1 MTSPSEIIG
10 QSLSRIDGPDK
21 VTGETLYTAD
31 VILPGMLTGKI
42 LRSPYPHA
50 RIRSIDT
57 RAAWNVPGVKA
68 VVTGEDARDC
78 LQGKVLRDMPVL
90 CWDRVRYIGDRV
102 AAVAADTPEAADEA
116 LLLIEVDYEVLPAVY
131 DPIKAMEPEAPL
143 IHDDVAAYEGA
154 PTKFL
159 APDLRNGQTRLY
171 WEKGDLEQGFKD
183 ADVVLEHHFSIPS
196 RHQGY
201 IEPFASVI
209 DIDDDGRIQ
218 AWCSS
223 KAPFRA
229 RRQMAVALGLDEQLI
244 RVNVTAIGGDFGGKG
259 DTRDLPIAYLLAKMA
274 GLPVRIVMSSV
285 EEYTAS
291 NPTHPT
297 FVTIKSG
304 VKHSGEIT
312 AREVRT
318 VHASGAY
325 GALKPRGYLSTHHYV
340 GGAYRIPNTV
350 FEFLQVYT
358 NTVPGGYFRAP
369 GAHQYTFALECHT
382 DLLALELGMD
392 TAEFRRINIL
402 SPGEEDGLGRPID
415 FLNIT
420 QVMEAALESAK
431 WDKAE
436 DRPGHGRGVA
446 LFGRQIGGGVA
457 GAVLTAEADGSFSV
471 ISPTVDI
478 GTGTHT
484 IEKQIVASEL
494 GVSVDKVHVRVGDTD
509 SVPYDEGPRASR
521 VTYTE
526 GQAVIKACS
535 QNKSAIADGV
545 ALPHTV
551 TVEHTAEEREDI
563 TYFGAQVAEVHVD
576 VETGEVEV
584 LRLTTAHDVGTII
597 NPLAHQGQIEGGVI
611 TGFGLGVTEEF
622 ITDDG
627 QVLNGSMADYK
638 LPTIAD
644 IPILDTVLIQ
654 AKGGTGPYEAKA
666 IGELA
671 NNATAAAIA
680 NAVADAVGCRIFE
693 LPITADR
700 VYQAIRSK
708 KTT

>member
-1 MTSPSEIIG
+1 MVFQSEIIG
-10 QSLSRIDGPDK
+10 QSVSRIDGPDK
-21 VTGETLYTAD
+21 VTGETLFTAD
-31 VILPGMLTGKI
+31 VVLPGMLCGKI
-42 LRSPYPHA
+42 LRSPHPHA
-50 RIRSIDT
+50 RIRGFDT
-57 RAAWNVPGVKA
+57 TAARAVPGVMA
-68 VVTGEDARDC
+68 VITGEDARGFY
-78 LQGKVLRDMPVL
+78 QGKVLRDLPVL

-102 AAVAADTPEAADEA
+102 AAVAAETPEAAEEA
-116 LLLIEVDYEVLPAVY
+116 LLLIEVDYEELPAVF
-131 DPIKAMEPEAPL
+131 DPMEAMLPGAPL

-154 PTKFL
+154 PLHVL
-159 APDLRNGQTRLY
+159 APDIHNGQTRLS
-171 WEKGDLEQGFKD
+171 WTKGDLVQGFAE
-183 ADVVLEHHFSIPS
+183 ADIVLEHSFSVPS

-209 DIDDDGRIQ
+209 AIDDDGRIQ

-229 RRQMAVALGLDEQLI
+229 RRQLAEAVGLDEERI
-244 RVNVTAIGGDFGGKG
+244 RVNVTSIGGDFGGKG

-274 GLPVRIVMSSV
+274 NRPVKIVMSSV
-285 EEYTAS
+285 EELTAS

-304 VKHSGEIT
+304 MTRDGRLT
-312 AREVRT
+312 AREVHT

-325 GALKPRGYLSTHHYV
+325 GAMKPRAYLSTHHYV
-340 GGAYRIPNTV
+340 GGGYRIPNAS

-382 DLLALELGMD
+382 DLLAEELGMD
-392 TAEFRRINIL
+392 PAEFRRINIL
-402 SPGEEDGLGRPID
+402 LAGEEDALGRPID
-415 FLNIT
+415 FLKIRE
-420 QVMEAALESAK
+420 VMDAALKAAG
-431 WDKAE
+431 WDQPKNG
-436 DRPGHGRGVA
+436 PGHGRGVA

-484 IEKQIVASEL
+484 IEQQMVASEM
-494 GVSVDKVHVRVGDTD
+494 GVSLDQVRVRAGDTD

-526 GQAVIKACS
+526 GQAIMKACD
-535 QNKSAIADGV
+535 QVKRAIADGA
-545 ALPHTV
+545 ALPLTV

-563 TYFGAQVAEVHVD
+563 TYFGAQVAEVQVD
-576 VETGEVEV
+576 TETGQVKV
-584 LRLTTAHDVGTII
+584 LRLVTAHDVGTII
-597 NPLAHQGQIEGGVI
+597 NPLAHQGQIDGGVI

-622 ITDDG
+622 VTDGG
-627 QVLNGSMADYK
+627 QVVNGNMGDYK
-638 LPTIAD
+638 LPTMAD
-644 IPILDTVLIQ
+644 IPPLETVLIQ
-654 AKGGTGPYEAKA
+654 SAGGTGPYEAKA

-680 NAVADAVGCRIFE
+680 NAVADAVGCRLFE
-693 LPITADR
+693 LPVTADR
-700 VYQAIRSK
+700 VYKALRNA
-708 KTT
+708 